1 MTIFSTRKS
10 HISSYDQQF
19 VSCSALFFL
28 SSSLITFHH
37 QQEVSDHAFLL
48 CKAAPL
54 PLISLINR
62 LSVTRLAFYQT
73 LSSLCILWPIASEW
87 HCPLSSKTCPPLI
100 SSYNQQLV
108 SDSAYLCHCPGHHI
122 SPHNQQAVS
131 DFDTLESGQQSHP
144 ISSHHQQNVSDSS
157 NISA

>member
-1 MTIFSTRKS
+1 MTNSLWVVVPFFFCPAVSSHSITNRKW
-10 HISSYDQQF
+10 
-19 VSCSALFFL
+19 VTMLFYYARQL
-28 SSSLITFHH
+28 HYPS
-37 QQEVSDHAFLL
+37 
-48 CKAAPL
+48 
-54 PLISLINR
+54 SLINR
-62 LSVTRLAFYQT
+62 LSVTLAFYQT

-87 HCPLSSKTCPPLI
+87 HCPLFSKTCSPLI

-131 DFDTLESGQQSHP
+131 DFDTLESGQESHP
-144 ISSHHQQNVSDSS
+144 IPSHHQQNVSDSS